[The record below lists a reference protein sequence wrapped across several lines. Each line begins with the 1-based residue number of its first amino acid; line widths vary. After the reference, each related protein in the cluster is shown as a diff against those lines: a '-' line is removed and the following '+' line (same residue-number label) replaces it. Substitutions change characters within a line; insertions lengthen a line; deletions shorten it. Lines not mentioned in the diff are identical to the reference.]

1 MAQLFSLGG
10 FERITMFASFHH
22 WLDRKLGVDAYEL
35 RGDEIVSTHLL
46 LRFSPWWHFR
56 WQDIVSWRESCVGG
70 MGCGVDIKLAS
81 GRFLPC
87 GDRFGQL
94 AQILRQ
100 VAPTKELPFQ
110 IV

>member
-1 MAQLFSLGG
+1 M
-10 FERITMFASFHH
+10 FESFHS

-94 AQILRQ
+94 AQILRR
-100 VAPTKELPFQ
+100 VAPTKELPFE

>member
-1 MAQLFSLGG
+1 
-10 FERITMFASFHH
+10 MFDSFHR
-22 WLDRKLGVDAYEL
+22 WIDRKLGVDAYEL
-35 RGDEIVSTHLL
+35 RGDEIACKQFIQ
-46 LRFSPWWHFR
+46 RFSPWWR
-56 WQDIVSWRESCVGG
+56 IRCQDISTWREYCVGG
-70 MGCGVDIKLAS
+70 MGCGVEVKFMD

-100 VAPTKELPFQ
+100 VAPTKELPFE

>member
-10 FERITMFASFHH
+10 FERITMFESFHL

-35 RGDEIVSTHLL
+35 RGEEIVSRHFLQ
-46 LRFSPWWHFR
+46 RFSPWWHFR
-56 WQDIVSWRESCVGG
+56 WQDIVSWQEWCVGG

-81 GRFLPC
+81 GRYLPC
-87 GDRFGQL
+87 GDRRGEL
-94 AQILRQ
+94 VEILRR
-100 VAPTKELPFQ
+100 VAPTKQLPFE